1 MRGNLLILPVNIVK
15 GKAALFDI
23 FFFIFLWLYLCGGIL
38 VAAALLF
45 VNYICDAKRRE
56 APREEV

>member
-23 FFFIFLWLYLCGGIL
+23 FFIFLWLLFVRWHF

-45 VNYICDAKRRE
+45 VNYICDAKRWE